1 MEDSSTAIYINMRG
15 DMLEFR
21 ISKDG
26 HIDVAGRVIASI
38 IKAVPSLV
46 FNSSI
51 RFDTGP
57 PGRRN
62 LLE

>member
-1 MEDSSTAIYINMRG
+1 MGMRG
-15 DMLEFR
+15 DLFEFR
-21 ISKDG
+21 ISDGG
-26 HIDVAGRVIASI
+26 HIDVAAKIIAAVIQ
-38 IKAVPSLV
+38 AVPRLAI
-46 FNSSI
+46 NSSI